1 MTTIRFDHVS
11 HAYGATKIVEDF
23 SLAIDSGEFISIVGS
38 SGSGKTT
45 IMKMINGLVTPNS
58 GDVLVEGES
67 VQSQDAVKLRRKI
80 GYSIQ
85 GNVLFPHLTVGENIS
100 YVLDLMEYSAEQKA
114 TRIQELLE
122 TFQLPADIVDR
133 FPHEISGG
141 QAQRVGIARAY
152 ASKPGC
158 LLMDEP
164 FGAVDAITRY
174 QLQKDLK
181 KWQQQLGLTIVF
193 ITHDIREALSMSSKV
208 LVLHDGK
215 VQQFDTPENI
225 LNHPAPG
232 FVEELIT
239 MST

>member
-23 SLAIDSGEFISIVGS
+23 SLIINSGEFISIVGS

-45 IMKMINGLVTPNS
+45 IMKMINGLVIPNS

-122 TFQLPADIVDR
+122 TFQLSADIVDR

-232 FVEELIT
+232 FVEELIA